1 MFKLNENYEVDRRIL
16 KCDYIRYSPA
26 ETSTINTPNGQIY
39 INIPREDS
47 VISLLNSYLDLN
59 FEVIKRVDN
68 SRYGNGNDIRLVN
81 LGPVALF
88 SSFKLTTSSGK
99 HLEDNS
105 HAHLVSLMYKLITS
119 SKDSNDLSIGFDNSR
134 NRRRD
139 ELSLNKNIK
148 GKYHLKIMLKDVFG
162 LAEHQ
167 QKATYGLGYK
177 LTLTR
182 NKDEAV
188 IDKANGIA
196 DARIRIDHI
205 HWYVPHYTPSMQQQ
219 NILSNHILNSKPTEL
234 RYVQRSVFM
243 KQVNNQNIWNFELG
257 SQENINVPIWI
268 IIGFQQQDRQDSQNL
283 NNDTFYR
290 LPVVSA
296 QCIIGA
302 EKYPDAGI
310 LLNYDDDDYSQGY
323 HQIKE
328 AFEALRKDDI
338 LQPYISDDNF
348 RTSNVA
354 ANDAGYNLY
363 VFDIRYQKDFTN
375 SQPIKVEFKFDGV
388 VPNDINGYALV
399 LTNKLI
405 SISSDGQRH
414 FDLI

>member
-26 ETSTINTPNGQIY
+26 ETSTVNTPNSQIY

-59 FEVIKRVDN
+59 FEVIKKVDG

-88 SSFKLTTSSGK
+88 SNIKLTTSSGK
-99 HLEDNS
+99 HLEDIS
-105 HAHLVSLMYKLITS
+105 HAHLVSLMYKLISS
-119 SKDSNDLSIGFDNSR
+119 SKDSNDLSIGFDLSR

-139 ELSLNKNIK
+139 ELALNKNLK
-148 GKYHLKIMLKDVFG
+148 FKYDVKIMLEDVFG
-162 LAEHQ
+162 FAEHQ
-167 QKATYGLGYK
+167 EKATYCLGYK

-182 NKDEAV
+182 NKDDAV
-188 IDKANGIA
+188 IDKAGCIA

-205 HWYVPHYTPSMQQQ
+205 HWYLPHYTPSIQQQ
-219 NILSNHILNSKPTEL
+219 STLSKQILSKTPTEL
-234 RYVQRSVFM
+234 RYVERSVFM
-243 KQVNNQNIWNFELG
+243 KEVNNQNLWNFELG
-257 SQENINVPIWI
+257 SHENMNVPVWI
-268 IIGFQQQDRQDSQNL
+268 VIGFQQRDRQDSQNL
-283 NNDTFYR
+283 NNDTFCR

-296 QCIIGA
+296 QCIIGT

-310 LLNYDDDDYSQGY
+310 LLNYDDDDYSHGY

-328 AFEALRKDDI
+328 DFRALTNNDI
-338 LQPYISDDNF
+338 LQPYISQADF

-354 ANDAGYNLY
+354 ANDIGYNFY
-363 VFDIRYQKDFTN
+363 VVDIRYQRNFT
-375 SQPIKVEFKFDGV
+375 SPQSIKVEFKFEGV

-399 LTNKLI
+399 LTNKLV

>member
-26 ETSTINTPNGQIY
+26 EISTINTRNSQIY
-39 INIPREDS
+39 INIPREDC
-47 VISLLNSYLDLN
+47 VISLLNSYLDLS
-59 FEVIKRVDN
+59 FEVIKRADN
-68 SRYGNGNDIRLVN
+68 SRYANGNDIRLVN
-81 LGPVALF
+81 LGPIALF
-88 SSFKLTTSSGK
+88 SNFKLSTSSGK
-99 HLEDNS
+99 HLEDIS

-139 ELSLNKNIK
+139 ELALNKNIK
-148 GKYHLKIMLKDVFG
+148 GKYHVKIMLKDVFG
-162 LAEHQ
+162 FAECQ
-167 QKATYGLGYK
+167 EKATYGLGYK

-188 IDKANGIA
+188 IDKANAIA

-205 HWYVPHYTPSMQQQ
+205 HWYVPHYTPSIQQQ
-219 NILSNHILNSKPTEL
+219 STLSKQILSKTPTEL
-234 RYVQRSVFM
+234 RYVERSVFM
-243 KQVNNQNIWNFELG
+243 KEVNNQNVWNFELG
-257 SQENINVPIWI
+257 SQENMNVPFLI
-268 IIGFQQQDRQDSQNL
+268 IIGFQQRDRQDSQNL
-283 NNDTFYR
+283 NNDTFCR

-296 QCIIGA
+296 ECIFGT

-310 LLNYDDDDYSQGY
+310 LLNFDDDDYSQGY

-328 AFEALRKDDI
+328 AFKALTKDNI

-348 RTSNVA
+348 TTSNAA
-354 ANDAGYNLY
+354 ANDVGYNLY

-399 LTNKLI
+399 LTNKLV

>member
-26 ETSTINTPNGQIY
+26 QTSTINTPNSQIY

-59 FEVIKRVDN
+59 FEVIKKADD
-68 SRYGNGNDIRLVN
+68 SRYGKGNDIRLVN
-81 LGPVALF
+81 LGPIALF
-88 SSFKLTTSSGK
+88 SNFKLTTSSGK
-99 HLEDNS
+99 HIEDIS

-119 SKDSNDLSIGFDNSR
+119 SKGSDDLFIGFDRSMT
-134 NRRRD
+134 RRRD
-139 ELSLNKNIK
+139 EMTNNKRVK
-148 GKYHLKIMLKDVFG
+148 GKYHVRIMLKDVFG
-162 LAEHQ
+162 FAEGQ
-167 QKATYGLGYK
+167 EKATYGLGYK

-188 IDKANGIA
+188 IDKVAGIA
-196 DARIRIDHI
+196 EARIKIDHI
-205 HWYVPHYTPSMQQQ
+205 HWYVPHYTPSMSQQAIMSKQ
-219 NILSNHILNSKPTEL
+219 ILNKTPTEL
-234 RYVQRSVFM
+234 RYVERSVFM
-243 KQVNNQNIWNFELG
+243 KQVNNQNLWNFELG
-257 SQENINVPIWI
+257 SQENMNVPIWI
-268 IIGFQQQDRQDSQNL
+268 IIGFQQQDRQDSQDL
-283 NNDTFYR
+283 NNDAFCR

-296 QCIIGA
+296 QCVIGT

-328 AFEALRKDDI
+328 AFRALTKDDI
-338 LQPYISDDNF
+338 LQPYITEDF
-348 RTSNVA
+348 RTSNVRA
-354 ANDAGYNLY
+354 ADVGYNLY
-363 VFDIRYQKDFTN
+363 VFHIRYQKNYTA

-388 VPNDINGYALV
+388 VPNNVNGYALV
-399 LTNKLI
+399 LTNRLV
-405 SISSDGQRH
+405 SISSGGQQN

>member
-1 MFKLNENYEVDRRIL
+1 MFKLNENYEVDRKIL

-26 ETSTINTPNGQIY
+26 ETSTINTPNSQIY

-47 VISLLNSYLDLN
+47 VISLLNSYLDLS

-68 SRYGNGNDIRLVN
+68 SRYANDNDIRLVN
-81 LGPVALF
+81 LAPVALF
-88 SSFKLTTSSGK
+88 SNLRLATSSGK
-99 HLEDNS
+99 HLEGIS
-105 HAHLVSLMYKLITS
+105 HAHLVSLLYKLITS
-119 SKDSNDLSIGFDNSR
+119 SKDSNDSSIGFDNSR

-139 ELSLNKNIK
+139 ELVLNKNIK
-148 GKYHLKIMLKDVFG
+148 GKYHLKIMLEDVFG
-162 LAEHQ
+162 FSQHQ
-167 QKATYGLGYK
+167 KKATYGLGYK
-177 LTLTR
+177 LTMTR

-205 HWYVPHYTPSMQQQ
+205 HWCVPHYTPSIQQQ
-219 NILSNHILNSKPTEL
+219 NTLSKQVLSKTPTEL
-234 RYVQRSVFM
+234 RYVERSVFM
-243 KQVNNQNIWNFELG
+243 KEVNNQKLWNFELG
-257 SQENINVPIWI
+257 SHENMNVPIWI
-268 IIGFQQQDRQDSQNL
+268 IIGFQIRDRQHSQNL
-283 NNDTFYR
+283 NNDTFCR

-296 QCIIGA
+296 QCIIGT
-302 EKYPDAGI
+302 EKYLDAGMF
-310 LLNYDDDDYSQGY
+310 LTYDDDDYSQGY

-328 AFEALRKDDI
+328 AFKALAKDDI

-354 ANDAGYNLY
+354 ANDVGYNLY
-363 VFDIRYQKDFTN
+363 VFDIRYQKNFTN
-375 SQPIKVEFKFDGV
+375 SQPIKLEFKFEGV

-399 LTNKLI
+399 LTNKLV
-405 SISSDGQRH
+405 SVSSDGQRH

>member
-26 ETSTINTPNGQIY
+26 ETSIINAPNSQIY
-39 INIPREDS
+39 INIPRKDS

-59 FEVIKRVDN
+59 FEVIKKADD

-81 LGPVALF
+81 LGPIALF
-88 SSFKLTTSSGK
+88 SNSKLTTSSGK
-99 HLEDNS
+99 HLEDVS

-119 SKDSNDLSIGFDNSR
+119 SKNSDDLSIGFDRSMA
-134 NRRRD
+134 RRRD
-139 ELSLNKNIK
+139 EMTNNKRVK
-148 GKYHLKIMLKDVFG
+148 GKYHIRIMLKDVFG
-162 LAEHQ
+162 FAEGQ
-167 QKATYGLGYK
+167 EKATYGLGYK

-182 NKDEAV
+182 SKDEAV
-188 IDKANGIA
+188 IDKVAGIA
-196 DARIRIDHI
+196 EARIKIDHI
-205 HWYVPHYTPSMQQQ
+205 HWYVPHYTPSMSQQAITSKQ
-219 NILSNHILNSKPTEL
+219 ILNKTPTEL
-234 RYVQRSVFM
+234 RYVERSVFM
-243 KQVNNQNIWNFELG
+243 KEVHNQNLWNFELG
-257 SQENINVPIWI
+257 SQENMNVTIWI
-268 IIGFQQQDRQDSQNL
+268 IIGFQQEDRQDSQKL
-283 NNDTFYR
+283 NNDSFCR

-296 QCIIGA
+296 QCVIGT

-328 AFEALRKDDI
+328 AFKALTKDDI
-338 LQPYISDDNF
+338 LQPYISQEDF

-354 ANDAGYNLY
+354 ANDVGYNLY
-363 VFDIRYQKDFTN
+363 VFDIRYQKNYTA

-388 VPNDINGYALV
+388 VPNNVNGYALV
-399 LTNKLI
+399 LTNRLV